1 MLIVR
6 QSLTEIL
13 LEVTN
18 EEIRCVAKEMKQ
30 RYQKK
35 SRCRQTPEDPVRS

>member
-1 MLIVR
+1 MLLVR
-6 QSLTEIL
+6 QTLTEIL

-18 EEIRCVAKEMKQ
+18 EEIRAVSQEMKQ

-35 SRCRQTPEDPVRS
+35 SKRAVIVDTEQE